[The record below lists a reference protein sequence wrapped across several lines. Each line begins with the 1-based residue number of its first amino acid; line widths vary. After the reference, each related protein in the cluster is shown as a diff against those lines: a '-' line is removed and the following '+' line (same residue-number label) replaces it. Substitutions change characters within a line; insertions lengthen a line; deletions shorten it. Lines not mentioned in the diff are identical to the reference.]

1 MSIIVLP
8 SMAFEATID
17 GLIYNL
23 SGINAT
29 VLRVAPGN
37 TNTTIQVPASISY
50 EGLTYTVNEI
60 GTKCFVNID
69 HHYSSGSSKYCDLYE
84 NGQKIDVGGRYDYYV
99 FSYCHITYDAYIY
112 DNMGEKGLAK
122 NNSYVKEVIL
132 PNTIQTI
139 GKYAFSNSQITK
151 VQTSSG
157 IQQILEGGFH
167 TPNLTEINLY
177 NTVESIGEL
186 AFYYTKLKELV
197 VPASTLTMAQNSFS
211 ACSLLRRIVYLGGT
225 PPTNWT
231 ATTAT
236 YVPNKDGYSSPASSI
251 NDAHVIE
258 MISFAKN
265 EFDYTGQRPTT
276 TWTNNVDGYTVSL
289 TMPTLKIDAGTYEEI
304 IPATFTKGDE
314 SFTANIVYRY
324 TIKPAQLKAKVNN
337 ASREYGEDNP
347 HFSVTYSGF
356 LGGDNESV
364 ITTTP
369 TISTTATKT
378 SNVGEYPITIS
389 GGSAANYEFVCEP
402 GVLTVSKASLTAKVN
417 DATRVY
423 GTKNPTFSIE
433 YYGLKNGESVPAWV
447 TEPTIQTDATQN
459 SNVGSYTV
467 QAVNGNPLNYNLN
480 GINYGTLRITPA
492 SLTIKANDAAR
503 QYYSEE
509 PTFSY
514 HCNGFVNGDSE
525 SALSSV
531 PTLKTAATLTSN
543 VGTYDIKVGEV
554 YSTNYAITYVNG
566 TLTITPRML
575 TASVGNYE
583 RLYNEENPTF
593 EVKYEGYVGGDNESQ
608 LKTKATASTSATKTS
623 DVGIYPIYVSGGSA
637 DNYKLSYVSGKL
649 TINKIEQTISW
660 QQDLTGL
667 NVGDQVELK
676 AVASSGLPITYTMD
690 NSDAAEIYSTGSKT
704 YLDCKAGGQFLI
716 RAVQNGNKN
725 YYASPRASNS
735 VSIIGN
741 YPTSDPMLTIKQADS
756 GSVGIQVTKGSS
768 YTFTIAPSNGWKI
781 HSVTFNNSDVTTQL
795 SSDGRYTTPTINS
808 NSTLYVVYEQGNTA
822 VRSVK
827 ESTVQIQAESFGVRV
842 IDANMGDMIYI
853 YTTDGLLQH
862 SIKVDAQTIDIPL
875 TKDNVYIVKV
885 GMKTVKLS
893 L

>member
-1 MSIIVLP
+1 MMKKFKIKSKMLIL
-8 SMAFEATID
+8 A
-17 GLIYNL
+17 GLLLAKSTNAQTMIGDLYYSL
-23 SGINAT
+23 SGEKASVVSKNASLGGNNYTNNVYDIPSYVSYNGLNYT
-29 VLRVAPGN
+29 VIAIGN
-37 TNTTIQVPASISY
+37 QAFGGFPETYLGERYASTASIFKLPTSIKSIGY
-50 EGLTYTVNEI
+50 AAFYACKNITSITIPPNVTY
-60 GTKCFVNID
+60 
-69 HHYSSGSSKYCDLYE
+69 
-84 NGQKIDVGGRYDYYV
+84 
-99 FSYCHITYDAYIY
+99 
-112 DNMGEKGLAK
+112 
-122 NNSYVKEVIL
+122 
-132 PNTIQTI
+132 I
-139 GKYAFSNSQITK
+139 GKYAFSSCD
-151 VQTSSG
+151 
-157 IQQILEGGFH
+157 L
-167 TPNLTEINLY
+167 LR
-177 NTVESIGEL
+177 
-186 AFYYTKLKELV
+186 ELV
-197 VPASTLTMAQNSFS
+197 YTGATAPEGW
-211 ACSLLRRIVYLGGT
+211 Y
-225 PPTNWT
+225 
-231 ATTAT
+231 ATTKT
-236 YVPNKDGYSSPASSI
+236 YVPDLQAYSSPTYQI
-251 NDAHVIE
+251 NDAHIIE
-258 MISFAKN
+258 MISFAKS

-304 IPATFTKGDE
+304 IPATFTKGYE
-314 SFTANIVYRY
+314 SFTANIVYHY
-324 TIKPAQLKAKVNN
+324 TIKPVKLKAKVNN

-347 HFSVTYSGF
+347 QFSVTYSGF

-364 ITTTP
+364 ITPPP

-417 DATRVY
+417 DSTKVY
-423 GTKNPTFSIE
+423 GTKNPTFTIE

-447 TEPTIQTDATQN
+447 TEPTIQTEATQ
-459 SNVGSYTV
+459 SSGVGNYTV

-480 GINYGTLRITPA
+480 GINNGTLRITPA

-503 QYYSEE
+503 KYYSEE

-514 HCNGFVNGDSE
+514 YCNGFVNGDSE

-531 PTLKTAATLTSN
+531 PTLTTTATLTSS

-593 EVKYEGYVGGDNESQ
+593 EVKYEGFVGGDNESQ
-608 LKTKATASTSATKTS
+608 LKSKATASTSATMTS
-623 DVGIYPIYVSGGSA
+623 DVGTYPIYVSGGSA
-637 DNYKLSYVSGKL
+637 DNYKLSYVSGML

-660 QQDLTGL
+660 QQDLTAL
-667 NVGDQVELK
+667 NIGDQVELK

-768 YTFTIAPSNGWKI
+768 YTFTIASSNGWRI
-781 HSVTFNNSDVTTQL
+781 HSVTFNNYDVTNL
-795 SSDGRYTTPTINS
+795 LGSNGRYTTPTIYS
-808 NSTLYVVYEQGNTA
+808 NSTLNVVYEQGNNAVLSPLSPEIKILPTA
-822 VRSVK
+822 K
-827 ESTVQIQAESFGVRV
+827 GIKV
-842 IDANMGDMIYI
+842 IGAAIGDNIRI
-853 YTTDGLLQH
+853 YTIEGTLQKDIRAD
-862 SIKVDAQTIDIPL
+862 STELEIPL
-875 TKDNVYIVKV
+875 NKDNVYIIKV
-885 GMKTVKLS
+885 GSSTMKLS

>member
-1 MSIIVLP
+1 MRKNIVLLI
-8 SMAFEATID
+8 SLYICLWAKAETLVVVD
-17 GLIYNL
+17 GLEYTL
-23 SGINAT
+23 SGAYAS
-29 VLRVAPGN
+29 LYGVADGN
-37 TNTTIQVPASISY
+37 TARNITIPSTINYNSQS
-50 EGLTYTVNEI
+50 YTVNI
-60 GTKCFVNID
+60 LSNACFCN
-69 HHYSSGSSKYCDLYE
+69 YYE
-84 NGQKIDVGGRYDYYV
+84 NYNGKRFTVVDGVSSEGAPYCQYTKGELSDAGRR
-99 FSYCHITYDAYIY
+99 
-112 DNMGEKGLAK
+112 AK
-122 NNSYVKEVIL
+122 NCSYVRNISL
-132 PNTIQTI
+132 PNTITKIGAYSFSNTEITSIKLNEGITTI
-139 GKYAFSNSQITK
+139 GGSAFYLAKITLMIIPST
-151 VQTSSG
+151 VQ
-157 IQQILEGGFH
+157 
-167 TPNLTEINLY
+167 
-177 NTVESIGEL
+177 SIGGG
-186 AFYYTKLKELV
+186 
-197 VPASTLTMAQNSFS
+197 SFN
-211 ACSLLRRIVYLGGT
+211 ACDMLNTIIYLGRT
-225 PPTNWT
+225 PPSGWI
-231 ATTAT
+231 ATSTT
-236 YVPNKDGYSSPASSI
+236 YVPNKAKYSSPSQSI
-251 NDAHVIE
+251 NNASIIE
-258 MISFAKN
+258 MISFVKN
-265 EFDYTGQRPTT
+265 DFSYS
-276 TWTNNVDGYTVSL
+276 GYSPNPSWENHVNGYSASIN
-289 TMPTLKIDAGTYEEI
+289 MPTLKINAGTYEET

-324 TIKPAQLKAKVNN
+324 TIKPVKLKAKVNN
-337 ASREYGEDNP
+337 ASREYGENNP
-347 HFSVTYSGF
+347 QFSVTYSGF

-364 ITTTP
+364 ITTNP
-369 TISTTATKT
+369 TITTTATKT

-417 DATRVY
+417 DATKVY
-423 GTKNPTFSIE
+423 GTKNPTFTIE

-447 TEPTIQTDATQN
+447 TEPTIQTDATQS
-459 SNVGSYTV
+459 SNVGNYAV

-480 GINYGTLRITPA
+480 GINNGTLRITPA
-492 SLTIKANDAAR
+492 SLTIKAYDAAR

-514 HCNGFVNGDSE
+514 YCNGFVNGDSE

-531 PTLKTAATLTSN
+531 PTLTTTATLTSS
-543 VGTYDIKVGEV
+543 VGTYNIKVGEV

-575 TASVGNYE
+575 TASVGSYE

-593 EVKYEGYVGGDNESQ
+593 EVKYEGFVGGDNESQ
-608 LKTKATASTSATKTS
+608 LKSKATASTSATKTS
-623 DVGIYPIYVSGGSA
+623 DVGTYPIYVSGGSA
-637 DNYKLSYVSGKL
+637 DNYKLSYVSGIL

-660 QQDLTGL
+660 QQDLTAL

-781 HSVTFNNSDVTTQL
+781 HSVTFNNSDVTSQL
-795 SSDGRYTTPTINS
+795 GSDGRYTTPTINS

-827 ESTVQIQAESFGVRV
+827 ESTVQVQAKSFGVRV

-853 YTTDGLLQH
+853 YTTDGRLQH
-862 SIKVDAQTIDIPL
+862 SIRVDAQTIDIPL

>member
-1 MSIIVLP
+1 MKIIKYKSNILIL
-8 SMAFEATID
+8 A
-17 GLIYNL
+17 GLLFANSANSQIKIGDLYYSL
-23 SGINAT
+23 SGENAT
-29 VLRVAPGN
+29 VVCDDVDAWGGMHYTKDRYDIPNNVTYNGLNYNVIAIGQQAFGGFPSSYHGDRYASIASVI
-37 TNTTIQVPASISY
+37 TLPASIKTIGYAAFYACKNIISMTIPPSV
-50 EGLTYTVNEI
+50 TY
-60 GTKCFVNID
+60 
-69 HHYSSGSSKYCDLYE
+69 
-84 NGQKIDVGGRYDYYV
+84 
-99 FSYCHITYDAYIY
+99 
-112 DNMGEKGLAK
+112 
-122 NNSYVKEVIL
+122 
-132 PNTIQTI
+132 I
-139 GKYAFSNSQITK
+139 GKYAFGS
-151 VQTSSG
+151 
-157 IQQILEGGFH
+157 
-167 TPNLTEINLY
+167 
-177 NTVESIGEL
+177 
-186 AFYYTKLKELV
+186 
-197 VPASTLTMAQNSFS
+197 
-211 ACSLLRRIVYLGGT
+211 CDLLRELIYTGT
-225 PPTNWT
+225 IAPEGWY
-231 ATTAT
+231 ATTKT
-236 YVPNKDGYSSPASSI
+236 YVPDLQAYSSPAYQI
-251 NDAHVIE
+251 NDAHIIE
-258 MISFAKN
+258 MISFAKS

-324 TIKPAQLKAKVNN
+324 TIKPVKLKAKVNN

-347 HFSVTYSGF
+347 QFSVTYSGF

-364 ITTTP
+364 ITTNP

-417 DATRVY
+417 DATKVY
-423 GTKNPTFSIE
+423 GTKNPTFTIE
-433 YYGLKNGESVPAWV
+433 YFGLKNGESVPAWV
-447 TEPTIQTDATQN
+447 TEPTIQTDATQS
-459 SNVGSYTV
+459 SNVGNYTV
-467 QAVNGNPLNYNLN
+467 QAVNGNPLNYILN
-480 GINYGTLRITPA
+480 EINNGTLRITPA
-492 SLTIKANDAAR
+492 SLTIKANDAVR

-531 PTLKTAATLTSN
+531 PTLSTTATLTSN

-583 RLYNEENPTF
+583 RLYNEENPIF
-593 EVKYEGYVGGDNESQ
+593 EVKYEGFVGGDNESQ
-608 LKTKATASTSATKTS
+608 LKSKATASTSATKTS
-623 DVGIYPIYVSGGSA
+623 DVGTYPIYVSGGSA
-637 DNYKLSYVSGKL
+637 DNYKLSYVSGVL

-660 QQDLTGL
+660 QQDLTAL

-676 AVASSGLPITYTMD
+676 AVASSDLPITYTMD

-725 YYASPRASNS
+725 YYASPRASNP

-795 SSDGRYTTPTINS
+795 SSDSRYTTPTINS

>member
-1 MSIIVLP
+1 MKTITLKCKILILAGIFICNSANAQTLVGNLYYYFHGDEAEVTNKYGSGHNGNDYGGKSYRADSYTIPSSI
-8 SMAFEATID
+8 TYG
-17 GLIYNL
+17 GLIYTVTSIGNHAFGANGHTSSSTEGSAI
-23 SGINAT
+23 SG
-29 VLRVAPGN
+29 
-37 TNTTIQVPASISY
+37 
-50 EGLTYTVNEI
+50 
-60 GTKCFVNID
+60 
-69 HHYSSGSSKYCDLYE
+69 LY
-84 NGQKIDVGGRYDYYV
+84 
-99 FSYCHITYDAYIY
+99 
-112 DNMGEKGLAK
+112 
-122 NNSYVKEVIL
+122 L
-132 PNTIQTI
+132 PSTIQTI
-139 GKYAFSNSQITK
+139 GTECFWDCKNLIGLIIPENVKKLGANTFIGCDKLRTLIYLSTEAP
-151 VQTSSG
+151 SG
-157 IQQILEGGFH
+157 
-167 TPNLTEINLY
+167 
-177 NTVESIGEL
+177 
-186 AFYYTKLKELV
+186 
-197 VPASTLTMAQNSFS
+197 
-211 ACSLLRRIVYLGGT
+211 
-225 PPTNWT
+225 WT
-231 ATTAT
+231 ATSKT
-236 YVPNKDGYSSPASSI
+236 YVPDLLSYSSPTHSI
-251 NDAHVIE
+251 NNAHIIE

-276 TWTNNVDGYTVSL
+276 TWTNNVDGYTATL

-324 TIKPAQLKAKVNN
+324 TIKPVKLKAKVNN

-347 HFSVTYSGF
+347 QFSVTYSGF

-364 ITTTP
+364 ITPNP
-369 TISTTATKT
+369 TISTTATRT

-417 DATRVY
+417 DATKVY
-423 GTKNPTFSIE
+423 GTKNPTFTIE

-447 TEPTIQTDATQN
+447 TEPTIQTDATQS
-459 SNVGSYTV
+459 SNVGNYTV

-480 GINYGTLRITPA
+480 EINYGTLRITPA
-492 SLTIKANDAAR
+492 SLTIKANDAVR

-531 PTLKTAATLTSN
+531 PTLSTAATLTSN

-593 EVKYEGYVGGDNESQ
+593 EVMYEGFVGGDNESQ
-608 LKTKATASTSATKTS
+608 LKSKATASTSATKKS
-623 DVGIYPIYVSGGSA
+623 DVGTYPIYVSGGSA
-637 DNYKLSYVSGKL
+637 DNYKLSYVSGVL

-660 QQDLTGL
+660 QQDLTAL
-667 NVGDQVELK
+667 NVGAQVELK
-676 AVASSGLPITYTMD
+676 ATASSGLPITYTMD

-741 YPTSDPMLTIKQADS
+741 YPTSDPMLTIKQADN
-756 GSVGIQVTKGSS
+756 GSVGIQVSRGSS

-781 HSVTFNNSDVTTQL
+781 HTVTFNNSDVTSQL

-827 ESTVQIQAESFGVRV
+827 ESTVQIQAKSFGVRV